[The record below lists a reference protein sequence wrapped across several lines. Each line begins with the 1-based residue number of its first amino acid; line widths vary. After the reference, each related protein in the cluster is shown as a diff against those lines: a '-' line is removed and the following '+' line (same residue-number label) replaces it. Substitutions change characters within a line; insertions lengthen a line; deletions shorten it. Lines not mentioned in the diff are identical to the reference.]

1 MTTPTQ
7 SPSAHPGFLTDAEVM
22 HALNALL
29 GKTDPGGPAFLLLLD
44 AIRALHKQLER
55 SP

>member
-1 MTTPTQ
+1 MTTSTQ
-7 SPSAHPGFLTDAEVM
+7 SPNAHPGFLTDAEVLY
-22 HALNALL
+22 ALNALL

-44 AIRALHKQLER
+44 AIGTLRKQLES